1 MISLR
6 NSEKLNSVIND
17 RKIFSWRVESS
28 VFDKYH
34 AFPTWR
40 L

>member
-1 MISLR
+1 MISPR
-6 NSEKLNSVIND
+6 NCEKLNSVIDD
-17 RKIFSWRVESS
+17 RKFFSWPAESS

-34 AFPTWR
+34 AFPTWS